1 MIDECITTNATR
13 KSLWNTCIIILMA
26 FLTVGVYIFIKDA
39 SITGAV
45 LLLIGALG
53 LMFIVLIYIYECM
66 FRCIDNKPL
75 LPC

>member
-1 MIDECITTNATR
+1 MIIRE
-13 KSLWNTCIIILMA
+13 KYLWYSFILILVVFLMA
-26 FLTVGVYIFIKDA
+26 GVYIFQKDE

-45 LLLIGALG
+45 LLLIGAIG
-53 LMFIVLIYIYECM
+53 LMFVLLIYFYECM